1 MIIQNMLGPS
11 QASLPEARVAGD
23 TAPSAPRSV
32 STETPSTTATAS
44 AAEPTPA
51 KLRQAVEDINRAMQP
66 ANSNLQFSID
76 PGTQRVIVK
85 IVDAETGDVIRQLPP
100 KVVLAI
106 AAQIDQE
113 LAGKKGLLLSQ
124 TA

>member
-11 QASLPEARVAGD
+11 QAALPEARVTGD
-23 TAPSAPRSV
+23 AAPSASRNV
-32 STETPSTTATAS
+32 STEAPSTAKTAS
-44 AAEPTPA
+44 AAEPTA
-51 KLRQAVEDINRAMQP
+51 ARLSRAIEDINKAMQP
-66 ANSNLQFSID
+66 ANSNLQFSVD
-76 PGTQRVIVK
+76 PDSQHVVVK
-85 IVDAETGDVIRQLPP
+85 ITDSETGEVIRQIPP

-113 LAGKKGLLLSQ
+113 LKGKKGLLLSQ

>member
-11 QASLPEARVAGD
+11 QASLADARVAGD
-23 TAPSAPRSV
+23 AAPSAPRSV
-32 STETPSTTATAS
+32 STEAPSTAKTAS
-44 AAEPTPA
+44 AAEPSA
-51 KLRQAVEDINRAMQP
+51 ARLSQAVEDINKAMQP
-66 ANSNLQFSID
+66 ANSNLQFNID
-76 PGTQRVIVK
+76 PGTQQVIVK
-85 IVDAETGDVIRQLPP
+85 VVDAETGDVIRQLPP

-113 LAGKKGLLLSQ
+113 LKGKKGLLLSQ

>member
-1 MIIQNMLGPS
+1 
-11 QASLPEARVAGD
+11 
-23 TAPSAPRSV
+23 
-32 STETPSTTATAS
+32 
-44 AAEPTPA
+44 
-51 KLRQAVEDINRAMQP
+51 MQP